1 MRKSGIF
8 FIKPVTLTRCRLRYT
23 VLTLVYFAQ
32 TWPFATDVL
41 QGRRVQSLPSMRAE
55 SDSDSEGIGGSW
67 RMRFDAIKSCH
78 DFQLA
83 VQVPIGC
90 THILSIHDIACFQC
104 HFIEQIVWICLGLYY
119 ILSRCSQF
127 VSCLIVPA
135 FSRFTFTAIQREL
148 ANSTLAEFGTVDYK
162 QTPQGRE
169 KKRFEAVCA
178 QQISTDSVYLR
189 LWGSLGVSSGK
200 VPWAS

>member
-1 MRKSGIF
+1 M
-8 FIKPVTLTRCRLRYT
+8 
-23 VLTLVYFAQ
+23 
-32 TWPFATDVL
+32 
-41 QGRRVQSLPSMRAE
+41 QSSHVMTFNWQ
-55 SDSDSEGIGGSW
+55 S
-67 RMRFDAIKSCH
+67 K
-78 DFQLA
+78 FQLGA
-83 VQVPIGC
+83 FTLCQSM
-90 THILSIHDIACFQC
+90 ILHVFNIVQC

-169 KKRFEAVCA
+169 KKGFEAVGA
-178 QQISTDSVYLR
+178 
-189 LWGSLGVSSGK
+189 
-200 VPWAS
+200 